1 MELQHLKNIAAKLN
15 FSYHP
20 NIGVE
25 KLEQKLK
32 AYCKNNN
39 ISFEEISN
47 LNTEKEVNMATEKK
61 ETKMDLS
68 KLTFADLEKE
78 HNKEASDE
86 RTRDAM
92 KLIRCIIT
100 CNNKNKTNYQ
110 GEIFSARNAIIPE
123 VKKFIP
129 FGVTTHVPQILFNMI
144 KEKEYQTF
152 KEERLPNGNKTMRS
166 HMIPEY
172 NIQVLDPITP
182 AELEAI
188 KQKQLAEGFTGE

>member
-15 FSYHP
+15 FSHHP

-32 AYCKNNN
+32 VYCKNNN

-61 ETKMDLS
+61 EIKMDLS

-78 HNKEASDE
+78 HSKEASDE

-129 FGVTTHVPQILFNMI
+129 FGVTTHVPQILRKKDYLMVI
-144 KEKEYQTF
+144 K
-152 KEERLPNGNKTMRS
+152 LC
-166 HMIPEY
+166 
-172 NIQVLDPITP
+172 VLI
-182 AELEAI
+182 
-188 KQKQLAEGFTGE
+188 